1 MKSYLLS
8 LTLLVSF
15 LVYFADPMF
24 AQKSATDISA
34 ASRKAGHSVVTVG
47 FPEVSKVPIR
57 TYTPIPYP
65 TAKPVRR
72 GETIVFTLN
81 GEALEQLG
89 TPAVYINGIK
99 SNKIRVKLE
108 PVGKKTKVKSRK
120 IEVTVAEDLRKGT
133 TYDLFF
139 SLTSKAAPILK
150 GQIIYPKQT
159 KVLIKPKE

>member
-1 MKSYLLS
+1 M
-8 LTLLVSF
+8 
-15 LVYFADPMF
+15 
-24 AQKSATDISA
+24 
-34 ASRKAGHSVVTVG
+34 
-47 FPEVSKVPIR
+47 
-57 TYTPIPYP
+57 
-65 TAKPVRR
+65 
-72 GETIVFTLN
+72 
-81 GEALEQLG
+81 G

-159 KVLIKPKE
+159 KVLTN